1 MELQQLEK
9 RIEWLDDE
17 RRKDKNTIVQLRDRI
32 IALEGNYKAVVQ
44 ENKELQ
50 SEVTRLQAVTGRM
63 DRIDDAISQNRVE
76 FKQWINEQKAR
87 IGEQEEELKT
97 LFRQELSGLEEVL
110 TKTRTAIKDIPP
122 LKEKLQAREQAENRI
137 SEAVG
142 ELAQTVDEIRVSL
155 DDQDHSY
162 RVIEDAQNRD
172 SQRLTDLQGE
182 ITALRKRSD
191 EYRGRFDVLDA
202 EIRRTEAR
210 LNELLS
216 VERERSENQKAFF
229 EKQSAAETEREKTW
243 KQWVNR
249 FDAIE
254 EQAAEIERYINSLR
268 DTHLDVKRTQEM
280 AEELHQK
287 VERRINELT
296 EMYRLSEERFR
307 QEWNTFKA
315 DDQKRWTNYMLSHDE
330 QQSEV
335 NRRLERHAE
344 RLTLFEDNVQEIQ
357 DFLQEV
363 NEVTWKRL
371 HEVLEAFRDWTS
383 DQERIQGQLG

>member
-97 LFRQELSGLEEVL
+97 LFRQELSGLEDAL
-110 TKTRTAIKDIPP
+110 TKIRTAIKDIPP

-137 SEAVG
+137 SETVG
-142 ELAQTVDEIRVSL
+142 ELAQTVDEIRVNL

-172 SQRLTDLQGE
+172 AQRLTDLQGE

-229 EKQSAAETEREKTW
+229 EKQSAAEAEREKTW

-254 EQAAEIERYINSLR
+254 EQATEIETYINSLR
-268 DTHLDVKRTQEM
+268 DTHLDVKRTQDA

-344 RLTLFEDNVQEIQ
+344 RITLFEDNLQEIQ

-363 NEVTWKRL
+363 NEVTSKRL
-371 HEVLEAFRDWTS
+371 HNVLEAFRDWTS
-383 DQERIQGQLG
+383 DQEHIQGQLG